1 MTAVP
6 HIHRLRMI
14 AFPCCKINLGLNVI
28 ARRADGYHDL
38 ETVFYPIPLC
48 DALEITEMD
57 EKFPSDVACDLLT
70 KVKTAG
76 NGEEAE
82 SREPLCPEQKNL
94 VVRAYNLIAN
104 DKKLPR
110 VHAHLFKNIP
120 SQAGLGGGSSDA
132 AAMITLLNEQFSLNL
147 STEEMERYA
156 AKLGAD
162 CAFFIT
168 SQPAYATG
176 IGDRLSPIGDAAD
189 ILRGYHIVLVKP
201 DIAVSTGKAY
211 GMITPR
217 RPEMCCKDIIKL
229 PVSQWKGLLTNDFE
243 EPVFT
248 MHPEL
253 GAIKERLY
261 SLGADF
267 ALMSG
272 SGSTL
277 FGLFKECPQ
286 GIQEA
291 FTDCF
296 TAVIKL

>member
-104 DKKLPR
+104 DKKTASR
-110 VHAHLFKNIP
+110 ACP
-120 SQAGLGGGSSDA
+120 SFQKHPVTGGS
-132 AAMITLLNEQFSLNL
+132 
-147 STEEMERYA
+147 
-156 AKLGAD
+156 
-162 CAFFIT
+162 
-168 SQPAYATG
+168 
-176 IGDRLSPIGDAAD
+176 
-189 ILRGYHIVLVKP
+189 
-201 DIAVSTGKAY
+201 
-211 GMITPR
+211 R
-217 RPEMCCKDIIKL
+217 RR
-229 PVSQWKGLLTNDFE
+229 FE
-243 EPVFT
+243 
-248 MHPEL
+248 
-253 GAIKERLY
+253 
-261 SLGADF
+261 
-267 ALMSG
+267 
-272 SGSTL
+272 
-277 FGLFKECPQ
+277 
-286 GIQEA
+286 
-291 FTDCF
+291 
-296 TAVIKL
+296 